1 MMDLKEFERQVLA
14 GEITDFEPYFLE
26 QYDSNQTDQYD
37 QMDRRY
43 ILAKNGIETDRVTL
57 MDGYNTIVDIIN
69 DGLLPER
76 YEEWKRYPRA
86 GVRQALVDNG
96 YFWDYFIND
105 EDPYIRQSIIEKD
118 LRLGLQRLDNDE
130 DRQIIQTRLLGK
142 TNDELELDILKAYID
157 AEKEYGDM
165 DETFRHQA
173 LQLKYEAL
181 TTVPSTIEKTMTP
194 AQLYTSNSPLWAH
207 DYKAVTIECILPH
220 LKDKPRTEETFNEAL
235 AAIFKPKIHMDKY
248 GRTYIN

>member
-1 MMDLKEFERQVLA
+1 MDLKEFERRVLA
-14 GEITDFEPYFLE
+14 GEITDFEPYFLK

-69 DGLLPER
+69 DGLLKER

-118 LRLGLQRLDNDE
+118 LRLGLKRLDNDE
-130 DRQIIQTRLLGK
+130 DRQVVQTRLLQK

-157 AEKEYGDM
+157 AEKEYGDT
-165 DETFRHQA
+165 EENLTYQA
-173 LQLKYEAL
+173 LALKYEAL
-181 TTVPSTIEKTMTP
+181 TAVPSTIEKTMTP
-194 AQLYTSNSPLWAH
+194 AQLYASDSPLWALNYDPDMIKQMLNH
-207 DYKAVTIECILPH
+207 LRNYPKSEEIFNIVLKEVNNGITAINKFGATI
-220 LKDKPRTEETFNEAL
+220 
-235 AAIFKPKIHMDKY
+235 
-248 GRTYIN
+248 

>member
-1 MMDLKEFERQVLA
+1 MNLKEFERQVLA

-26 QYDSNQTDQYD
+26 QYDSNQSDQYD

-69 DGLLPER
+69 DGLLTER

-118 LRLGLQRLDNDE
+118 LRLGIQRLDNDE
-130 DRQIIQTRLLGK
+130 DRQIVQLQLLQK

-157 AEKEYGDM
+157 AEEEYD
-165 DETFRHQA
+165 DAEENLAYQA
-173 LQLKYEAL
+173 LALKYEAL
-181 TTVPSTIEKTMTP
+181 TATPSTIEKTMTP
-194 AQLYTSNSPLWAH
+194 AQLYASDSPLWALNY
-207 DYKAVTIECILPH
+207 DPDMIKQMLNH
-220 LKDKPRTEETFNEAL
+220 LRNYPKNEKIFNIVLEEVSNGIV
-235 AAIFKPKIHMDKY
+235 AINKF
-248 GRTYIN
+248 GATL

>member
-1 MMDLKEFERQVLA
+1 MDLKEFERQVLA

-26 QYDSNQTDQYD
+26 QYDSNQSDQYD

-69 DGLLPER
+69 DGLLTER

-118 LRLGLQRLDNDE
+118 LHLGLQRLDNDE
-130 DRQIIQTRLLGK
+130 DRQIVQTRLLRK

-157 AEKEYGDM
+157 AEEEYGDA
-165 DETFRHQA
+165 EENLAYQA
-173 LQLKYEAL
+173 LTLKYEAL
-181 TTVPSTIEKTMTP
+181 TAMPSTIEKTMNP
-194 AQLYTSNSPLWAH
+194 AQLYASDSPLWALNY
-207 DYKAVTIECILPH
+207 DPDMIKQLLNH
-220 LKDKPRTEETFNEAL
+220 LQNYPKSEEIFNIVLEEVSNGIV
-235 AAIFKPKIHMDKY
+235 AINKF
-248 GRTYIN
+248 GATL